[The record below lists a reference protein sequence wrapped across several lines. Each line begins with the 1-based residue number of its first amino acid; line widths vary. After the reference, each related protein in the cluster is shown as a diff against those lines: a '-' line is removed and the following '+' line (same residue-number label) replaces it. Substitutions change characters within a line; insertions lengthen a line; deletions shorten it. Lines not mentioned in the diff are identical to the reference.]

1 MNMNALSKFGAL
13 ALVGA
18 TALLSVSQ
26 LLAEERP
33 DVLKRIAPV
42 GQVNVEGAAKATP
55 APAETAPAAAEQKA
69 AEAAPAE
76 AAPAEA
82 PAAAPAAAP
91 APAAAAS
98 GGDVKALAQAS
109 GCLACHQID
118 VKVVGP
124 AYKDVAA
131 KYKGDAGAEDMLVE
145 KVKKGGSGTWGPIP
159 MPPNSPNVSDENI
172 RKLVEWILSL

>member
-1 MNMNALSKFGAL
+1 MNKNALPKFGAL
-13 ALVGA
+13 VLVGA
-18 TALLSVSQ
+18 LALLSVSQ

-33 DVLKRIAPV
+33 EVLERIAPI
-42 GQVNVEGAAKATP
+42 GQVNVEGAAQSA
-55 APAETAPAAAEQKA
+55 AAAPAAAEQTA
-69 AEAAPAE
+69 AEAAPAAA

-91 APAAAAS
+91 APAAAS
-98 GGDVKALAQAS
+98 GGDQMALAQAS
-109 GCLACHQID
+109 GCLACHQVD

-124 AYKDVAA
+124 AYKEVAA